1 MPSYLS
7 IDVLGSKPLQAAITA
22 LRLLDRAVQTNINRF
37 LRTELQPEWKSAVQA
52 QTRTKI
58 DQVRTKIDQVV
69 LSDTAQMTVS
79 GVTASLQS
87 ANRGGKLSGGF
98 PITQKR
104 PYGYATVE
112 FGSDREKVKTYTMRS
127 RRGRMVE
134 VTRHTA
140 RQMPPRVRKGR
151 VVYPA
156 AEKFIPRV
164 ASLMVQTI
172 VHTFYD
178 AFEQKE

>member
-7 IDVLGSKPLQAAITA
+7 INVAGSKPLQAAITA

-52 QTRTKI
+52 QTRT
-58 DQVRTKIDQVV
+58 DVDRYV

-87 ANRGGKLSGGF
+87 ANRQGHKFSGGF
-98 PITQKR
+98 PTTQKR

-112 FGSDREKVKTYTMRS
+112 FGTDREKVKTYTMRS

-172 VHTFYD
+172 IRTFYD